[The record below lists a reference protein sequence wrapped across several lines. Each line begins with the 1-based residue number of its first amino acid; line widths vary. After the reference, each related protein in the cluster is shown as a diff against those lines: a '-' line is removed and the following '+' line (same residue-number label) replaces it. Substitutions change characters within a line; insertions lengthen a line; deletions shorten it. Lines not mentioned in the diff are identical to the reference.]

1 MSASESQQLKEL
13 YEFGPFRVDPEKEI
27 LLRAGEPVPLTP
39 KTFQILLVL
48 VRHGQEVV
56 TKDDLMKAVWPDTF
70 VEEANLSRNI
80 FMLRKALR
88 ESPQDHR
95 YILTVPGRGYR
106 FAENVRLVPEQQVSI
121 FAAQHSTMQVHV
133 KETTPWGW
141 LSAWAG
147 ILLAIA
153 VGATWLLLHRKP
165 VLTERDT
172 VVLAEFA
179 NSTGD
184 PVFDGTIRQG
194 LSIQLAQSPFL
205 SLISDARIQHTL
217 RLMDKPADTRLSPE
231 IANEVCERTGSAAV
245 LNGSIANLGSE
256 YVLGLRA
263 VNCHSGEVLDE
274 EQVQALRKEDVLN
287 ALSRMAVNFRT
298 RVGESIATV
307 KQHNTALQDAT
318 TTSLEALK
326 AYSLGW
332 EVLHAQGPAAAV
344 PFFKRAVEIDSEFA
358 AAHATLAL
366 MYGHTGESALAT
378 QTIRR
383 AHELR
388 SRASDEERFFI
399 DAYYQ
404 GRATGNMEKAQQT
417 CEEWERT
424 YPRDIRPHQFS
435 AGFIDPGLARYEKA
449 IQEGYDAIRLDPD
462 EAITYELLGGDELF
476 LNRFDEAEN
485 VLRYASDRKVDIPDF
500 LTLRFD
506 LAFLKNDESEM
517 NRIAG
522 LAQENSGA
530 QDWVAHHQ
538 AFVYAYHGRMQ
549 EARRT
554 SRQAAELAEQAAHSE
569 RSSLFETPPLLWE
582 GFFGNA
588 SEAKRL
594 ASTVLER
601 PHGRET
607 EYGAALALAL
617 SGESSHSQAL
627 ANDLEKQFPDD
638 TSVRFSYLP
647 TVRAVLALNHGDP
660 LKAIDLLQTAVPYD
674 LAVPRSSLQGFFG
687 ALYPVYIRGLAY
699 LAAGNGARGADE
711 FRKILDHRAIVRSD
725 PIGALAHLQ
734 LAKAY
739 AAVGDKAKAKS
750 SYEDFLNLWKDADS
764 DIPILKQANAEY
776 ARLQ

>member
-1 MSASESQQLKEL
+1 MLAGESQRRKEL

-27 LLRAGEPVPLTP
+27 LLRTGEPVPLTP

-48 VRHGQEVV
+48 VRHSQEVV

-88 ESPQDHR
+88 ESPQDHQ

-106 FAENVRLVPEQQVSI
+106 FAEDVRLVPEEEVSI
-121 FAAQHSTMQVHV
+121 FAAQHSRMQVQV
-133 KETTPWGW
+133 KRTTPWGW
-141 LSAWAG
+141 LSASVVL
-147 ILLAIA
+147 LLAIA
-153 VGATWLLLHRKP
+153 GGATWLLFDRKP

-172 VVLAEFA
+172 LVLAEFA
-179 NSTGD
+179 NSTND

-194 LSIQLAQSPFL
+194 LSVQLAQSPFL

-217 RLMDKPADTRLSPE
+217 RLMDKPADTRLTPE
-231 IANEVCERTGSAAV
+231 IAKEICERTGSAAV

-256 YVLGLRA
+256 YVVGLRA
-263 VNCHSGEVLDE
+263 VNCHTDEVLDE

-287 ALSRMAVNFRT
+287 ALSQMAANFRT

-307 KQHNTALQDAT
+307 KQHNTSLQDAT

-326 AYSLGW
+326 AYSMGW
-332 EVLHAQGPAAAV
+332 EVHHAQGPAAAV
-344 PFFKRAVEIDSEFA
+344 PFFKRAVEIDPKFA
-358 AAHATLAL
+358 TAHAILAL

-399 DAYYQ
+399 DAYYE
-404 GRATGNMEKAQQT
+404 GRAIGNMEKAQQI

-424 YPRDIRPHQFS
+424 YPRDIRPYQFF

-449 IQEGYDAIRLDPD
+449 IQEGHDAIRLDPD
-462 EAITYELLGGDELF
+462 EVITYELLGGDELF
-476 LNRFDEAEN
+476 LNRFDQAEN
-485 VLRYASDRKVDIPDF
+485 VLRYAYARKLDIPDF
-500 LTLRFD
+500 LPLRFD
-506 LAFLKNDESEM
+506 LAFLKNEESEM
-517 NRIAG
+517 NRIGG

-538 AFVYAYHGRMQ
+538 AFVYAYHGRLQ
-549 EARRT
+549 EARRA
-554 SRQAAELAEQAAHSE
+554 SKQAAELAEQAAHWE
-569 RSSLFETPPLLWE
+569 RSALFETPPVLWE
-582 GFFGNA
+582 SFFGNA

-594 ASTVLER
+594 AAAVLER

-617 SGESSHSQAL
+617 SGESPHAQTL

-647 TVRAVLALNHGDP
+647 TLRAVLALNNGDP
-660 LKAIDLLQTAVPYD
+660 AKAINLLQTAVPYD
-674 LAVPRSSLQGFFG
+674 LAAPRSTLQGLFG
-687 ALYPVYIRGLAY
+687 ALYPIYVRGLSF
-699 LAAGNGARGADE
+699 LAAGSSAQAADQ
-711 FRKILDHRAIVRSD
+711 FRKILDHPGVVRSD
-725 PIGALAHLQ
+725 PIGALVHVQ
-734 LAKAY
+734 LARAY

-750 SYEDFLNLWKDADS
+750 SYEDFFSLWGDADS
-764 DIPILKQANAEY
+764 DIPILKQAKAEY
-776 ARLQ
+776 AKLQ